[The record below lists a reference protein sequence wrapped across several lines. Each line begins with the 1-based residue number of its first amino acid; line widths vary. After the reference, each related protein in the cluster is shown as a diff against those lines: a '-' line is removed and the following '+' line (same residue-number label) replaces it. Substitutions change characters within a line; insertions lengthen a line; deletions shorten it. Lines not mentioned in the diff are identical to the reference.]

1 MVMADIDELKKKLED
16 GWIKGEPYVFVS
28 YASKDK
34 EKVYEFVYEL
44 RKRGINVYIDIELQ
58 ENISKNWL
66 QNIKE
71 RLYDVDCVAMIS
83 FLSLDYFRSYACL
96 IEQLVTRS
104 EDLKMEK
111 GKYLENFYI
120 ALDDNMST
128 IQKMEDAVYNNTV
141 AKESQSMAIK
151 MVPEEVN
158 VLKDVMEDNI
168 AVKSKLKKDVR
179 STIDSLNTAH
189 RVAISMLSYIFKES
203 SYSIQK
209 YGTAGDC
216 AQLMYNN
223 FTNDKNDKINIDVLE
238 KLKEKYN
245 NALSFTTASSSTES
259 QNRASTSAVQDNTAE
274 ADIENDRTSD
284 NIQST
289 EYSNVANNN
298 DTNSDEINSNDIIG
312 DENSTSIDSVATDDF
327 ATSTD
332 NINTTDNTRTRQATS
347 TGDIRFTLYGKEY
360 ELNQSDM
367 MLTFFAHVLNKHQ
380 DIVDE
385 LHSYNGMTCVS
396 DVDYSLPKNRKADM
410 PTYFRSCEFFEF
422 ANGSHI
428 CVGTS
433 YSVVDKLKKM
443 ALLLNICGESPEIFS
458 SEQVE
463 LPAVKVRGG
472 SSAVGKGSGA
482 LVKFSVYGN
491 KYEQNQTDMLGT
503 ICSSVIAKHPDKL
516 EEAADALLCL
526 DVKDYT
532 DVAKEDRPVYF
543 SSMNKYEVNGTAYSV
558 GGSFGMKEKL
568 KMIARLLIMCDES
581 KDIIDIEDYEIPDVK
596 IKAAAGTKKKINYFD

>member
-1 MVMADIDELKKKLED
+1 MVDIDELKKKLED

-83 FLSLDYFRSYACL
+83 FLSLNYFRSYACL

-179 STIDSLNTAH
+179 STIDGLNTAH

-238 KLKEKYN
+238 GLKEKYI
-245 NALSFTTASSSTES
+245 NASSFTTASSSTES
-259 QNRASTSAVQDNTAE
+259 QNSALISVVQD
-274 ADIENDRTSD
+274 
-284 NIQST
+284 
-289 EYSNVANNN
+289 N
-298 DTNSDEINSNDIIG
+298 DTNSNEIYSNEIDSNDIIG
-312 DENSTSIDSVATDDF
+312 DENSTSTDSVATDDF

-347 TGDIRFTLYGKEY
+347 TGDIRFMLYGKEY

-385 LHSYNGMTCVS
+385 LPSYNGMTCVS

-503 ICSSVIAKHPDKL
+503 ICSSVITKHPDKL

-543 SSMNKYEVNGTAYSV
+543 SSMNRYEVNGTAYSV

-568 KMIARLLIMCDES
+568 KMIAKLLIMCDES
-581 KDIIDIEDYEIPDVK
+581 KDIIDI
-596 IKAAAGTKKKINYFD
+596 

>member
-1 MVMADIDELKKKLED
+1 MADIDELKKKLED

-83 FLSLDYFRSYACL
+83 FLSLNYFRSYACL

-179 STIDSLNTAH
+179 STIDGLNTAH

-223 FTNDKNDKINIDVLE
+223 FTNDKNDKINIAVLE
-238 KLKEKYN
+238 ELKEKYI
-245 NALSFTTASSSTES
+245 NASSFTTASSSTES
-259 QNRASTSAVQDNTAE
+259 QNSALISVVQD
-274 ADIENDRTSD
+274 
-284 NIQST
+284 
-289 EYSNVANNN
+289 N
-298 DTNSDEINSNDIIG
+298 DTNSNEIDSNDIIG
-312 DENSTSIDSVATDDF
+312 DENSTSTDSVATDNF

-332 NINTTDNTRTRQATS
+332 NINTTDNSRIRQATS

-385 LHSYNGMTCVS
+385 LPSYNGMNCVS
-396 DVDYSLPKNRKADM
+396 DVDYSLSENRKADM

-472 SSAVGKGSGA
+472 SSAGGKGSGA

-491 KYEQNQTDMLGT
+491 EYAQNQTDMLGT

-596 IKAAAGTKKKINYFD
+596 IKAAGAKKKINYFD

>member
-1 MVMADIDELKKKLED
+1 MADIDELKKKLED

-34 EKVYEFVYEL
+34 EKVYDFVYEL

-83 FLSLDYFRSYACL
+83 FLSISYFRSYACL

-111 GKYLENFYI
+111 GRYLEDFYI

-128 IQKMEDAVYNNTV
+128 IQKMEDAVYDNTV

-179 STIDSLNTAH
+179 STIDGLNTAH

-245 NALSFTTASSSTES
+245 NDS
-259 QNRASTSAVQDNTAE
+259 V
-274 ADIENDRTSD
+274 ADKN
-284 NIQST
+284 NI
-289 EYSNVANNN
+289 A
-298 DTNSDEINSNDIIG
+298 
-312 DENSTSIDSVATDDF
+312 IDSVAADDSVT
-327 ATSTD
+327 AVD
-332 NINTTDNTRTRQATS
+332 NTNITDNTSITDNTNITDNTSITDNTHITDNTRQATS

-385 LHSYNGMTCVS
+385 LPSYNGMTCVS

-516 EEAADALLCL
+516 EEAADALLCI

-543 SSMNKYEVNGTAYSV
+543 SSMNRYEVNGTAYSV

-596 IKAAAGTKKKINYFD
+596 VKAAAGTKKKINYFD

>member
-1 MVMADIDELKKKLED
+1 MADIDELKKKLED

-83 FLSLDYFRSYACL
+83 FLSLNYFRSYACL

-223 FTNDKNDKINIDVLE
+223 FTNDKNDKINIAVLE
-238 KLKEKYN
+238 ELKEKYN
-245 NALSFTTASSSTES
+245 NALSFTTAASSTES
-259 QNRASTSAVQDNTAE
+259 QNRALISVVQD
-274 ADIENDRTSD
+274 
-284 NIQST
+284 
-289 EYSNVANNN
+289 N
-298 DTNSDEINSNDIIG
+298 DTNSNEIDSDEIDSNDIIG
-312 DENSTSIDSVATDDF
+312 DENNRAIDSVATDDL

-332 NINTTDNTRTRQATS
+332 NINTTDNSRTRQATS

-385 LHSYNGMTCVS
+385 LPSYNGMNCVS

-472 SSAVGKGSGA
+472 SSAGGKGSGA

-491 KYEQNQTDMLGT
+491 EYAQNQTDMLGT

-516 EEAADALLCL
+516 EEAADVLFCL

-543 SSMNKYEVNGTAYSV
+543 SSMNRYEVNGTAYSV

>member
-1 MVMADIDELKKKLED
+1 MADIDELKKKLED

-83 FLSLDYFRSYACL
+83 FLSLNYFRSYACL

-128 IQKMEDAVYNNTV
+128 IQKMEDAVYDNTV

-179 STIDSLNTAH
+179 STIDGLNTAH

-238 KLKEKYN
+238 RLKEKYN
-245 NALSFTTASSSTES
+245 NDS
-259 QNRASTSAVQDNTAE
+259 V
-274 ADIENDRTSD
+274 ADKN
-284 NIQST
+284 NI
-289 EYSNVANNN
+289 A
-298 DTNSDEINSNDIIG
+298 
-312 DENSTSIDSVATDDF
+312 IDSVAADDSVT
-327 ATSTD
+327 AVDNTNITD
-332 NINTTDNTRTRQATS
+332 NTSITDNTNITDNTSITDSTHIKDNTRTRQATS
-347 TGDIRFTLYGKEY
+347 TGDIRFMLYGKEY

-385 LHSYNGMTCVS
+385 LPSYNGMTCVS

-472 SSAVGKGSGA
+472 SSAGGKGSGS

-516 EEAADALLCL
+516 EEAADALLCI

-543 SSMNKYEVNGTAYSV
+543 SSMNRYEVNGTAYSV

-596 IKAAAGTKKKINYFD
+596 VKAAAGTKKKINYFD

>member
-1 MVMADIDELKKKLED
+1 MADIDELKKKLED

-83 FLSLDYFRSYACL
+83 FLSLNYFRSYACL

-179 STIDSLNTAH
+179 STIDGLNTAH

-238 KLKEKYN
+238 ELKEKYI
-245 NALSFTTASSSTES
+245 NASSFTTAPSSTES
-259 QNRASTSAVQDNTAE
+259 QNSASTSAVQDNTAE

-289 EYSNVANNN
+289 EHSNVANNN

-312 DENSTSIDSVATDDF
+312 DENNTAIDSVATDDL

-332 NINTTDNTRTRQATS
+332 NINTTDNSRTRQATS
-347 TGDIRFTLYGKEY
+347 TGDIRFILYGKEY

-596 IKAAAGTKKKINYFD
+596 IKAAGAKKKINYFD

>member
-1 MVMADIDELKKKLED
+1 MADIDELKKKLED

-83 FLSLDYFRSYACL
+83 FLSLNYFRSYACL

-223 FTNDKNDKINIDVLE
+223 FTNDKNDKINIAVLE
-238 KLKEKYN
+238 ELKEKYN
-245 NALSFTTASSSTES
+245 NALSFTTAASSTES
-259 QNRASTSAVQDNTAE
+259 QNRALISVVQD
-274 ADIENDRTSD
+274 
-284 NIQST
+284 
-289 EYSNVANNN
+289 N
-298 DTNSDEINSNDIIG
+298 DTNSNEIDSDEIDSNDIIG
-312 DENSTSIDSVATDDF
+312 DENNTAIDSVATDDL

-332 NINTTDNTRTRQATS
+332 NINTTDNSRTRQATS

-385 LHSYNGMTCVS
+385 LPSYNGMNCVS

-596 IKAAAGTKKKINYFD
+596 IKAAGAKKKINYFD

>member
-1 MVMADIDELKKKLED
+1 MADIDELKKKLED

-83 FLSLDYFRSYACL
+83 FLSLNYFRSYACL

-111 GKYLENFYI
+111 GRYLENFYI

-223 FTNDKNDKINIDVLE
+223 FTNDKNDKINIAVLE
-238 KLKEKYN
+238 ELKEKYN
-245 NALSFTTASSSTES
+245 NALSFTTAASSTES
-259 QNRASTSAVQDNTAE
+259 QNRASTSVVQDNTAE

-312 DENSTSIDSVATDDF
+312 DENNTAIDSVATDDF

-596 IKAAAGTKKKINYFD
+596 IKAAGAKKKINYFD

>member
-1 MVMADIDELKKKLED
+1 MADIDELKKKLED

-83 FLSLDYFRSYACL
+83 FLSLNYFRSYACL

-238 KLKEKYN
+238 GLKEKYI
-245 NALSFTTASSSTES
+245 NASSFTTASSSTES
-259 QNRASTSAVQDNTAE
+259 QNSALISVVQD
-274 ADIENDRTSD
+274 
-284 NIQST
+284 
-289 EYSNVANNN
+289 N
-298 DTNSDEINSNDIIG
+298 DTNSNEIYSDEIDSNDIIG
-312 DENSTSIDSVATDDF
+312 DENSTSTDSVVTDDF

-347 TGDIRFTLYGKEY
+347 TGDIRFILYGKEY

-385 LHSYNGMTCVS
+385 LPSYNGMTCVS

-472 SSAVGKGSGA
+472 SSAGGKGSGA

-491 KYEQNQTDMLGT
+491 EYAQNQTDMLGT

-596 IKAAAGTKKKINYFD
+596 IKAAGAKKKINYFD

>member
-1 MVMADIDELKKKLED
+1 MADIDELKKRLED

-83 FLSLDYFRSYACL
+83 FLSLNYFRSYACL

-128 IQKMEDAVYNNTV
+128 IQKMEDAVYDNTV

-179 STIDSLNTAH
+179 STIDGLNTAH

-245 NALSFTTASSSTES
+245 NDS
-259 QNRASTSAVQDNTAE
+259 V
-274 ADIENDRTSD
+274 ADKN
-284 NIQST
+284 NI
-289 EYSNVANNN
+289 A
-298 DTNSDEINSNDIIG
+298 
-312 DENSTSIDSVATDDF
+312 IDSVAADDSVT
-327 ATSTD
+327 AVDNTNITD
-332 NINTTDNTRTRQATS
+332 NTSITDNTHITDNTRTRQATS

-385 LHSYNGMTCVS
+385 IPSYNGMTCVS

-472 SSAVGKGSGA
+472 SSVSGKGSGA

-516 EEAADALLCL
+516 EEAADALLCI

-543 SSMNKYEVNGTAYSV
+543 SSMNRYEVNGTAYSV

-596 IKAAAGTKKKINYFD
+596 VKAAAGTKKKINYFD

>member
-1 MVMADIDELKKKLED
+1 MADIDELKKKLED

-34 EKVYEFVYEL
+34 EKVYDFVYEL

-83 FLSLDYFRSYACL
+83 FLSISYFRSYACL

-111 GKYLENFYI
+111 GRYLENFYI

-128 IQKMEDAVYNNTV
+128 IQKMEDAVYDNTV

-179 STIDSLNTAH
+179 STIDGLNTAH

-245 NALSFTTASSSTES
+245 NDS
-259 QNRASTSAVQDNTAE
+259 V
-274 ADIENDRTSD
+274 ADKN
-284 NIQST
+284 NI
-289 EYSNVANNN
+289 A
-298 DTNSDEINSNDIIG
+298 
-312 DENSTSIDSVATDDF
+312 IDSVAADDSVT
-327 ATSTD
+327 AVD
-332 NINTTDNTRTRQATS
+332 NTNITDNTRTRQATS

-385 LHSYNGMTCVS
+385 LPSYNGMTCVS

-422 ANGSHI
+422 ANGSYI

-463 LPAVKVRGG
+463 LPVVKVRGG
-472 SSAVGKGSGA
+472 SSVSGKGSGA

-543 SSMNKYEVNGTAYSV
+543 SSMNRYEVNGTAYSV

-596 IKAAAGTKKKINYFD
+596 VKAAAGTKKKINYFD

>member
-1 MVMADIDELKKKLED
+1 MADIDELKKKLED

-83 FLSLDYFRSYACL
+83 FLSLNYFRSYACL

-238 KLKEKYN
+238 GLKEKYI
-245 NALSFTTASSSTES
+245 NASSFTTASSSTES
-259 QNRASTSAVQDNTAE
+259 QNSALISVVQD
-274 ADIENDRTSD
+274 
-284 NIQST
+284 
-289 EYSNVANNN
+289 N
-298 DTNSDEINSNDIIG
+298 DTNSNEIYSNEIDSNDIIG
-312 DENSTSIDSVATDDF
+312 DENSTSTDSVATDDF

-347 TGDIRFTLYGKEY
+347 TGDIRFMLYGKEY

-385 LHSYNGMTCVS
+385 LPSYNGMTCVS

-503 ICSSVIAKHPDKL
+503 ICSSVITKHPDKL

-543 SSMNKYEVNGTAYSV
+543 SSMNRYEVNGTAYSV

-568 KMIARLLIMCDES
+568 KMIAKLLIMCDES

>member
-1 MVMADIDELKKKLED
+1 MADIDELKKKLED

-83 FLSLDYFRSYACL
+83 FLSLNYFRSYACL

-245 NALSFTTASSSTES
+245 NALSFTTAASSTES

-312 DENSTSIDSVATDDF
+312 DENNTAIDSVATDDL

-332 NINTTDNTRTRQATS
+332 NINTTDNSRTRQATS

-385 LHSYNGMTCVS
+385 LPSYNGMNCVS

-503 ICSSVIAKHPDKL
+503 ICSSVITKHPDKL

-543 SSMNKYEVNGTAYSV
+543 SSMNRYEVNGTAYSV

>member
-1 MVMADIDELKKKLED
+1 MADIDELKKKLED

-596 IKAAAGTKKKINYFD
+596 IKAAGAKKKINYFD

>member
-1 MVMADIDELKKKLED
+1 MVDIDELKKKLED

-83 FLSLDYFRSYACL
+83 FLSLSYFRSYACL

-111 GKYLENFYI
+111 GRYLENFYI

-128 IQKMEDAVYNNTV
+128 IQKMEDAVYDNTV

-168 AVKSKLKKDVR
+168 AVKSRLKKDVR

-223 FTNDKNDKINIDVLE
+223 FTNDKNDKINIAVLE
-238 KLKEKYN
+238 ELKEKYN
-245 NALSFTTASSSTES
+245 NALSFTTAASSTES
-259 QNRASTSAVQDNTAE
+259 QNRALISVVQD
-274 ADIENDRTSD
+274 
-284 NIQST
+284 
-289 EYSNVANNN
+289 N
-298 DTNSDEINSNDIIG
+298 DTNSNEIDSNEIDSNDIIG
-312 DENSTSIDSVATDDF
+312 DENNTAIDSVATDDL

-332 NINTTDNTRTRQATS
+332 NINTTDNSRTRQATS

-385 LHSYNGMTCVS
+385 LPSYNGMNCVS
-396 DVDYSLPKNRKADM
+396 DVDYSLSENRKADM

-503 ICSSVIAKHPDKL
+503 ICSSVITKHPDKL
-516 EEAADALLCL
+516 EEAADVLLCL

-543 SSMNKYEVNGTAYSV
+543 SSMNRYEVNGTAYSV

-568 KMIARLLIMCDES
+568 KMIAKLLIMCDES

-596 IKAAAGTKKKINYFD
+596 VKAAAGTKKKINYFD

>member
-1 MVMADIDELKKKLED
+1 MADIDELKKKLED

-83 FLSLDYFRSYACL
+83 FLSLNYFRSYACL

-128 IQKMEDAVYNNTV
+128 IQKMEDAVYDNTV

-179 STIDSLNTAH
+179 STIDGLNTAH

-238 KLKEKYN
+238 ELKEKYN
-245 NALSFTTASSSTES
+245 N
-259 QNRASTSAVQDNTAE
+259 
-274 ADIENDRTSD
+274 
-284 NIQST
+284 
-289 EYSNVANNN
+289 
-298 DTNSDEINSNDIIG
+298 
-312 DENSTSIDSVATDDF
+312 DSVAADDSVT
-327 ATSTD
+327 AVDNTNITD
-332 NINTTDNTRTRQATS
+332 NTSITDNTRTRQATS

-385 LHSYNGMTCVS
+385 LPSYNGMTCVS

-472 SSAVGKGSGA
+472 SSVSGKGSGS

-516 EEAADALLCL
+516 EEAADALLCI

-543 SSMNKYEVNGTAYSV
+543 SSMNRYEVNGTAYSV

-568 KMIARLLIMCDES
+568 KMISRLLIMCDES

-596 IKAAAGTKKKINYFD
+596 VKAAAGTKKKINYFD

>member
-1 MVMADIDELKKKLED
+1 MADIDELKKKLED

-83 FLSLDYFRSYACL
+83 FLSLSYFRSYACL

-111 GKYLENFYI
+111 GRYLENFYI

-128 IQKMEDAVYNNTV
+128 IQKMEDAVYDNTV

-179 STIDSLNTAH
+179 STIDGLNTAH

-238 KLKEKYN
+238 ELKEKYN
-245 NALSFTTASSSTES
+245 NALSFTTAASSTES
-259 QNRASTSAVQDNTAE
+259 QNRALISVVQD
-274 ADIENDRTSD
+274 
-284 NIQST
+284 
-289 EYSNVANNN
+289 N
-298 DTNSDEINSNDIIG
+298 DTNSNEIDSNDIIG
-312 DENSTSIDSVATDDF
+312 DENSTSTDSVATDDF

-332 NINTTDNTRTRQATS
+332 NINTTDNSRTRQATS

-385 LHSYNGMTCVS
+385 LPSYNGMNCVS

-472 SSAVGKGSGA
+472 SSAGGKGSGA

-491 KYEQNQTDMLGT
+491 EYAQNQTDMLGT

-516 EEAADALLCL
+516 EEAADALLCI

-543 SSMNKYEVNGTAYSV
+543 SLMNRYEVNGTAYSV

-596 IKAAAGTKKKINYFD
+596 IKAAGAKKKINYFD